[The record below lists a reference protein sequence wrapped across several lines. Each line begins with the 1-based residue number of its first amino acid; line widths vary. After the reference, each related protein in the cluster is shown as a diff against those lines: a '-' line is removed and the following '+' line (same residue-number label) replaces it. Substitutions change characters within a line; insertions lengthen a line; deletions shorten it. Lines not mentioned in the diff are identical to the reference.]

1 MLVFSRSTRL
11 RSAAVLLV
19 AIATLAVY
27 NLAGNNALAASPGAS
42 PAVAHDHDRP
52 EHEQTARLSAQQLAF
67 HDGMRKLWEDHITWT
82 RLFIVSFAAGLPD
95 ADATTQRLL
104 QNQTDLGNAIKPFYG
119 DAAGRRLTALLREHI
134 LIAAD
139 LLQAA
144 KASDSAGV
152 ADASARW
159 YANAD
164 QIATFLHRANPGEW
178 PLDEMK
184 LMMRKHLDLTLAEA
198 VARLHGDWPA
208 DIAAYDQVHQEI
220 LQMADMLSAGIIH
233 QFPKKFK

>member
-1 MLVFSRSTRL
+1 MLVFSRSTLL
-11 RSAAVLLV
+11 RSVAALLV
-19 AIATLAVY
+19 AIAALAAY
-27 NLAGNNALAASPGAS
+27 NVAGNHALAASPGAGRV
-42 PAVAHDHDRP
+42 VAHAHDRS
-52 EHEQTARLSAQQLAF
+52 EHEQRERLSAQQLAF
-67 HDGMRKLWEDHITWT
+67 HDGMRKLWEDHVTWT

-95 ADATTQRLL
+95 TDATAQRLL

-119 DAAGRRLTALLREHI
+119 NAAGRQLTVLLREHI

-139 LLQAA
+139 LLKAA
-144 KASDSAGV
+144 KAGNSEGV

-164 QIATFLHRANPGEW
+164 EIATFLHRANPEEW

-184 LMMRKHLDLTLAEA
+184 QMMRKHLDLTLAEA
-198 VARLHGDWPA
+198 VARLHGDWSA
-208 DIAAYDQVHQEI
+208 DIAAYDRVHQEI
-220 LQMADMLSAGIIH
+220 LHMADMLSTGIIH

>member
-1 MLVFSRSTRL
+1 MLAFSRSTLL
-11 RSAAVLLV
+11 RGAVVLLV
-19 AIATLAVY
+19 AIVVLAT
-27 NLAGNNALAASPGAS
+27 SPGTS
-42 PAVAHDHDRP
+42 HAVVHNHDRL
-52 EHEQTARLSAQQLAF
+52 EHKHTDHLSAQQLAF

-82 RLFIVSFAAGLPD
+82 RLFIVSFVADLPD
-95 ADATTQRLL
+95 TDSTAQRLL
-104 QNQTDLGNAIKPFYG
+104 QNQTDLGNVIKPFYG
-119 DAAGRRLTALLREHI
+119 DAAGRQLTALLREHI

-139 LLQAA
+139 LLKAA
-144 KASDSAGV
+144 KAGNSAGV

-164 QIATFLHRANPGEW
+164 EIATFLHRANPDEW

-184 LMMRKHLDLTLAEA
+184 LMMRKHLDLTLTEA
-198 VARLHGDWPA
+198 VARLNSDWPA
-208 DIAAYDQVHQEI
+208 DIAAYEQVHEEI

>member
-1 MLVFSRSTRL
+1 MLAFSRSTLL
-11 RSAAVLLV
+11 RSTAVLLV
-19 AIATLAVY
+19 VIATLAAYSV
-27 NLAGNNALAASPGAS
+27 ADNNAFAASPA
-42 PAVAHDHDRP
+42 ANRTVADSHDHERLDRFSP
-52 EHEQTARLSAQQLAF
+52 KQLAF
-67 HDGMRKLWEDHITWT
+67 HDSMRKLWEDHITWT

-95 ADATTQRLL
+95 TDTTAQRLL

-119 DAAGRRLTALLREHI
+119 DAAGRQLTSLLRDHI

-139 LLQAA
+139 LLTAA
-144 KASDSAGV
+144 KAGDSAGV
-152 ADASARW
+152 ADANTRW

-164 QIATFLHRANPGEW
+164 EIATFLHRANPDEW

-184 LMMRKHLDLTLAEA
+184 LMMREHLDLTLAEA

-208 DIAAYDQVHQEI
+208 DIAAYEQVHQEI
-220 LQMADMLSAGIIH
+220 LQMADMLSAGIIQ

>member
-1 MLVFSRSTRL
+1 MLVFSRSTLL
-11 RSAAVLLV
+11 RSAAVLAL
-19 AIATLAVY
+19 AIAALAAYSV
-27 NLAGNNALAASPGAS
+27 AGNNALAASSGAGQV
-42 PAVAHDHDRP
+42 AAHDHDRS
-52 EHEQTARLSAQQLAF
+52 EHEQTERLSAQQLAF

-95 ADATTQRLL
+95 TDATAQRLL
-104 QNQTDLGNAIKPFYG
+104 QNQTDLGDALKPFYG
-119 DAAGRRLTALLREHI
+119 DAAGRQLTALLREHI

-144 KASDSAGV
+144 KAGNSAGV

-164 QIATFLHRANPGEW
+164 EIAAFLHRANPKEW

-184 LMMRKHLDLTLAEA
+184 RMMRKHLDLTLAEA
-198 VARLHGDWPA
+198 VARLNGDWPA
-208 DIAAYDQVHQEI
+208 DIAAYEQVHQEI
-220 LQMADMLSAGIIH
+220 LQMADMLSTGIIH

>member
-1 MLVFSRSTRL
+1 MSAFSRSTLL
-11 RSAAVLLV
+11 RSAAALLV
-19 AIATLAVY
+19 AIAALAAY
-27 NLAGNNALAASPGAS
+27 NAAGNNVLAASPGAGS
-42 PAVAHDHDRP
+42 VVAHDHDRP

-67 HDGMRKLWEDHITWT
+67 HDAMRKLWEDHITWT

-95 ADATTQRLL
+95 TDATAQRLL
-104 QNQTDLGNAIKPFYG
+104 QNQADLGNAIKPFYG
-119 DAAGRRLTALLREHI
+119 DAAGRQLTALLRDHI

-139 LLQAA
+139 LLKAA
-144 KASDSAGV
+144 KAGDSAGV
-152 ADASARW
+152 ADASTRW

-164 QIATFLHRANPGEW
+164 EIAAFLHRANPYEW

-198 VARLHGDWPA
+198 VARLHGDWSA
-208 DIAAYDQVHQEI
+208 DIAAYDRVHQEI

>member
-1 MLVFSRSTRL
+1 M
-11 RSAAVLLV
+11 
-19 AIATLAVY
+19 AIAALAAY
-27 NLAGNNALAASPGAS
+27 NLAGNNALAAGSGAGLV
-42 PAVAHDHDRP
+42 AAHDHNRS
-52 EHEQTARLSAQQLAF
+52 EHEQTERLSARQLAF

-144 KASDSAGV
+144 KASNSAGV

-164 QIATFLHRANPGEW
+164 EIATFLHRANPREW

>member
-1 MLVFSRSTRL
+1 MLAVSRSTLL
-11 RSAAVLLV
+11 RSATVLLV
-19 AIATLAVY
+19 VIA
-27 NLAGNNALAASPGAS
+27 ALAASPGAS
-42 PAVAHDHDRP
+42 RAVVHGQDRL
-52 EHEQTARLSAQQLAF
+52 EHKHTEHLSAQQLAF
-67 HDGMRKLWEDHITWT
+67 HDAMRKLWEDHVTWT

-95 ADATTQRLL
+95 TNATAQRLL
-104 QNQTDLGNAIKPFYG
+104 QNQTDLGDVIKPFYG
-119 DAAGRRLTALLREHI
+119 DAAGRQLTTLLRDHI

-139 LLQAA
+139 LLKAA
-144 KASDSAGV
+144 KASNAAGV

-164 QIATFLHRANPGEW
+164 EIATFLHRANPDEW

-198 VARLHGDWPA
+198 VARLQGDWSA
-208 DIAAYDQVHQEI
+208 DIAAYEQVHQEI

>member
-1 MLVFSRSTRL
+1 MLVFSRSTLL
-11 RSAAVLLV
+11 RSVAALLV
-19 AIATLAVY
+19 AIVALAAYSV
-27 NLAGNNALAASPGAS
+27 AGNNALAATPGAGH
-42 PAVAHDHDRP
+42 VTAHDHDRS
-52 EHEQTARLSAQQLAF
+52 EHERTERLSAQQLAF

-95 ADATTQRLL
+95 TDATAQRLL
-104 QNQTDLGNAIKPFYG
+104 QNQTDLGDAIKPFYG
-119 DAAGRRLTALLREHI
+119 DAAGGQLTALLREHI

-139 LLQAA
+139 LLKAA
-144 KASDSAGV
+144 KAGDSAGV
-152 ADASARW
+152 ADANTRW

-164 QIATFLHRANPGEW
+164 EIATFLHQANPDEW

-208 DIAAYDQVHQEI
+208 DIAAYEQVHQEI

>member
-1 MLVFSRSTRL
+1 MTSTRRL
-11 RSAAVLLV
+11 LPLALATVIAASTA
-19 AIATLAVY
+19 AIALAHSGGGE
-27 NLAGNNALAASPGAS
+27 AAPMAEHHHALAAH
-42 PAVAHDHDRP
+42 AHSHAAISANELALRRTMDR
-52 EHEQTARLSAQQLAF
+52 
-67 HDGMRKLWEDHITWT
+67 LWEEHVAWT
-82 RLFIVSFAAGLPD
+82 RLAIISLTTNAPD
-95 ADATTQRLL
+95 TNATVARLL
-104 QNQTDLGNAIKPFYG
+104 SNQTDIGNAVKPFYG
-119 DAAGRRLTALLREHI
+119 AAAGKQLTALLREHI

-139 LLQAA
+139 LLKAA
-144 KASDSAGV
+144 KAGNSAEV

-164 QIATFLHRANPGEW
+164 QIATFLHRANPDEW

>member
-1 MLVFSRSTRL
+1 MLIFSRSTLL
-11 RSAAVLLV
+11 RGAAALLA
-19 AIATLAVY
+19 AIALLAAY
-27 NLAGNNALAASPGAS
+27 NVAGNNAVAASPGAG
-42 PAVAHDHDRP
+42 PLVAHAHDQS
-52 EHEQTARLSAQQLAF
+52 EHEQRERLSAQQLAF
-67 HDGMRKLWEDHITWT
+67 HDGMRKLWEDHVTWT

-95 ADATTQRLL
+95 TDATAQRLL

-119 DAAGRRLTALLREHI
+119 DTAGRRLTALLREHI

-144 KASDSAGV
+144 KAGNSAGV
-152 ADASARW
+152 NDASARW

-164 QIATFLHRANPGEW
+164 DIATFLHRANPDEW

-184 LMMRKHLDLTLAEA
+184 LMMRTHLDLTLAEA

>member
-11 RSAAVLLV
+11 RSVAALVV
-19 AIATLAVY
+19 AIAALAAY
-27 NLAGNNALAASPGAS
+27 NLAGNDALAANPGAGQV
-42 PAVAHDHDRP
+42 VAHAHDRS
-52 EHEQTARLSAQQLAF
+52 EHERAERLSARQLAF
-67 HDGMRKLWEDHITWT
+67 HDGMRKLWEDHVTWT

-95 ADATTQRLL
+95 TDATAQRLL

-119 DAAGRRLTALLREHI
+119 DRAGRQLTALLREHI

-144 KASDSAGV
+144 KAGDSAAV
-152 ADASARW
+152 ADANARW

-164 QIATFLHRANPGEW
+164 QIATFLHQANPDEW

-184 LMMRKHLDLTLAEA
+184 QMMREHLDLTLAEA
-198 VARLHGDWPA
+198 VARLQGDWAA
-208 DIAAYDQVHQEI
+208 DIAAYERVHQEI
-220 LQMADMLSAGIIH
+220 LHMADMLSAGIIR
-233 QFPKKFK
+233 QFPKQFK

>member
-1 MLVFSRSTRL
+1 MLVFSRSTLL
-11 RSAAVLLV
+11 RSAAALLV
-19 AIATLAVY
+19 AIAALAAY
-27 NLAGNNALAASPGAS
+27 NVAGNNALAASSVAGQVA
-42 PAVAHDHDRP
+42 AHDHDRS
-52 EHEQTARLSAQQLAF
+52 EHEQTERLSARQLAF

-95 ADATTQRLL
+95 TDATAQRLL

-119 DAAGRRLTALLREHI
+119 DAAGRQLTALLREHI

-144 KASDSAGV
+144 KAGDSAGV
-152 ADASARW
+152 ADANARW

-164 QIATFLHRANPGEW
+164 EIATFLHRANPDEW

-198 VARLHGDWPA
+198 VARLNGDWPA
-208 DIAAYDQVHQEI
+208 DIAAYEQVHQEI
-220 LQMADMLSAGIIH
+220 LHMADMLSTGIIH